1 VTAPARGESA
11 IWETRLVGVVAVT
24 LAVFGIA
31 AVYGASSIA
40 AVQSGQSGWAFALR
54 QLVGVGVGIFVL
66 LTVSRIDYHLWQRF
80 AWPLLGFTVLL
91 LLVPLLPPF
100 HRLTPE
106 INGSRRW
113 INLGIF
119 TVQPSEIAKFAT
131 VVWTAMLATKK
142 DESVREF
149 KRGVLP
155 FLVILALLGVL
166 VLMEPDM
173 SSAVELALLGG
184 IVLFVAG
191 AKIGHFLLLGIV
203 AIPVA
208 WHEATAV
215 QYRLARILTFM
226 SPGADISESN
236 WQISQSMIGIGAGR
250 LFGVGFGQ
258 GLQKLGYLPYAYSDF
273 LFSTIGE
280 EWGFVGAALIILLFG
295 TFIGLGLRIART
307 AADRFGMLLGT
318 GLTAMVGVTAVL
330 HMAVTMAMV
339 PTTGLTLPFLSYG
352 RSSLLVSLLATG
364 VIINIGR
371 NRVRGAREQ

>member
-1 VTAPARGESA
+1 M
-11 IWETRLVGVVAVT
+11 VGVVAAT

-31 AVYGASSIA
+31 AVYGASSIT
-40 AVQSGQSGWAFALR
+40 AVQAGQSGWAFALR
-54 QLVGVGVGIFVL
+54 QLIGVVVGMFVL
-66 LTVSRIDYHLWQRF
+66 ITVSRIDYHIWQRL
-80 AWPLLGFTVLL
+80 AWPLLGVTALL
-91 LLVPLLPPF
+91 LLVPLLPPL
-100 HRLTPE
+100 HRFAPE
-106 INGSRRW
+106 INGARRW
-113 INLGIF
+113 INFGLF
-119 TVQPSEIAKFAT
+119 TLQPSEIAKFAT
-131 VVWTAMLATKK
+131 VVWAAALATKK

-149 KRGVLP
+149 QRGVLP
-155 FLVILALLGVL
+155 FLVILLPLAIL

-173 SSAVELALLGG
+173 SSAVELALLCG

-191 AKIGHFLLLGIV
+191 ARIGHFLLLGLV
-203 AIPVA
+203 AIPLV

-215 QYRLARILTFM
+215 QYRLARVLTFL

-236 WQISQSMIGIGAGR
+236 WQITQSMIGIGAGG

-280 EWGFVGAALIILLFG
+280 EWGFVGTTLIILLFAVY
-295 TFIGLGLRIART
+295 IGLGLRIART
-307 AADRFGMLLGT
+307 ASDRFGMLLAT

-330 HMAVTMAMV
+330 HMAVSMALV

-352 RSSLLVSLLATG
+352 RSSLLVALLATG

-371 NRVRGAREQ
+371 NRARIGRDR

>member
-1 VTAPARGESA
+1 
-11 IWETRLVGVVAVT
+11 
-24 LAVFGIA
+24 
-31 AVYGASSIA
+31 
-40 AVQSGQSGWAFALR
+40 
-54 QLVGVGVGIFVL
+54 
-66 LTVSRIDYHLWQRF
+66 
-80 AWPLLGFTVLL
+80 
-91 LLVPLLPPF
+91 
-100 HRLTPE
+100 
-106 INGSRRW
+106 
-113 INLGIF
+113 
-119 TVQPSEIAKFAT
+119 
-131 VVWTAMLATKK
+131 
-142 DESVREF
+142 
-149 KRGVLP
+149 
-155 FLVILALLGVL
+155 
-166 VLMEPDM
+166 M

-191 AKIGHFLLLGIV
+191 AKIGHFLLLGLI
-203 AIPVA
+203 AIPIA

-280 EWGFVGAALIILLFG
+280 EWGFVGAGIIILLFG

-307 AADRFGMLLGT
+307 ASDRFGMLLAT
-318 GLTAMVGVTAVL
+318 GLTAMVGVTAIL

-352 RSSLLVSLLATG
+352 RSSLLISLLATG
-364 VIINIGR
+364 VMINIGR
-371 NRVRGAREQ
+371 NRARGARAQ